1 MKGKSAI
8 IHCPAV
14 TFSQRKAVQTS
25 SNVLI
30 QWKYI
35 SNFHISS
42 LLVVVLLCLSPQSF
56 FFFSIFFWSA
66 FLSSEGED
74 GHRSTA
80 KPTELSW
87 TLGTGHLDSGQWM
100 VDSYKN
106 VFINVFPT
114 SGKTPPLRFAVWS
127 FGQFDGFLLLQIKS
141 PPIILSDSQIICS
154 KHTIS

>member
-1 MKGKSAI
+1 M
-8 IHCPAV
+8 
-14 TFSQRKAVQTS
+14 
-25 SNVLI
+25 
-30 QWKYI
+30 
-35 SNFHISS
+35 
-42 LLVVVLLCLSPQSF
+42 VVLLCLSSQYV
-56 FFFSIFFWSA
+56 FFFSNS
-66 FLSSEGED
+66 GED

-154 KHTIS
+154 KHTISSFRDHYDKNGKVPAVPLGRFSKRYFQFTL

>member
-1 MKGKSAI
+1 M
-8 IHCPAV
+8 
-14 TFSQRKAVQTS
+14 
-25 SNVLI
+25 
-30 QWKYI
+30 
-35 SNFHISS
+35 
-42 LLVVVLLCLSPQSF
+42 VVLLCLSSQCV
-56 FFFSIFFWSA
+56 FFFSNS
-66 FLSSEGED
+66 GED

-87 TLGTGHLDSGQWM
+87 TLSTGQLDSGQWM

-106 VFINVFPT
+106 VFIDVFST

-154 KHTIS
+154 KHTISSFRDHYDKKILGKSTSSPIRQIQ